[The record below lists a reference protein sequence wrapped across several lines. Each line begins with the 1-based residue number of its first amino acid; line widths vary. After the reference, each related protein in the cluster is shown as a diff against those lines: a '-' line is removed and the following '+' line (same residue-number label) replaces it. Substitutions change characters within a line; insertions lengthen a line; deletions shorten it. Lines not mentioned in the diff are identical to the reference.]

1 MSNIVVVV
9 DEGTSSRACDKDV
22 PLQSFGRK
30 NKGNQSMDMV
40 NQSLML
46 ERKGG
51 NHLIGLVSMLFLI
64 EIGII

>member
-40 NQSLML
+40 NQSLVL
-46 ERKGG
+46 KNKGK
-51 NHLIGLVSMLFLI
+51 NRLIVLLLVLVLI
-64 EIGII
+64 KIGIV